1 MTFRGILFATAFY
14 GLTLILAILY
24 IPFMLLPDSLFR
36 PLAVFW
42 LRCMLWTARW
52 IGGITWTID
61 GTEHLP
67 DRPFLVISK
76 HQSAWETLA
85 LTEYFDM
92 PAFVLKQELTKIP
105 LFGVYLRKTGHVA
118 VDRSAGMAALK
129 QMTVD
134 AKAYAEQGRPIVIFP
149 EGTRTAPGQSR
160 KFLPGAAALYSEL
173 EIPCVPA
180 ALNSGSVWPKK
191 LSACKPGHINL
202 QFLEPF
208 QPGLDRRAF
217 LKQASE
223 RIEEATRRL
232 EGLKSNRET
241 IDNTRVDC
249 G

>member
-1 MTFRGILFATAFY
+1 MTLRGVLFATAFY
-14 GLTLILAILY
+14 GLTLVLAVAY
-24 IPFMLLPDSLFR
+24 IPLMLLPDRWFR
-36 PLAVFW
+36 PFAVFW
-42 LRCMLWTARW
+42 LRIMLWTARW
-52 IGGITWTID
+52 IGGITWSIE
-61 GTEHLP
+61 GTENLP
-67 DRPFLVISK
+67 EKPFLLISK

-85 LTEYFDM
+85 LTEFFDM

-118 VDRSAGMAALK
+118 VDRSAGMSALK

-134 AKAYAEQGRPIVIFP
+134 AKAYAEDNRVIVIFP

-173 EIPCVPA
+173 GLPCVPA
-180 ALNSGSVWPKK
+180 ALNSGSAWPKK

-208 QPGLDRRAF
+208 PPGLDRRSF

-223 RIEEATRRL
+223 RIEDATRKL
-232 EGLKSNRET
+232 EGRTNDQDAPQSSAL
-241 IDNTRVDC
+241 
-249 G
+249 